1 MNTKKTVSSGN
12 VFLDLGF
19 EPHEAR
25 TLQLRAELM
34 ADLKEQIKLRDLT
47 QTEAALIL
55 GVAQSRVSDL
65 VRGKW
70 ELFSL
75 ETLIAMESRF
85 GRSIELRIETL

>member
-25 TLQLRAELM
+25 TLQLRAEMM

>member
-34 ADLKEQIKLRDLT
+34 VDLKEQIKLRDLT